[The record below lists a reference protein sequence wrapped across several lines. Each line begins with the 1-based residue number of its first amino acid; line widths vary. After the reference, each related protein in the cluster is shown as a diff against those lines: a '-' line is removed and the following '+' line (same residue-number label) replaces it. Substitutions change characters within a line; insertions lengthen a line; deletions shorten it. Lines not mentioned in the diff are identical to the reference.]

1 MKIRSADRLLR
12 IVGWLLTPLVV
23 WAASF
28 LGGWIGA
35 AIGQRVG
42 SAESGLVWLLGG
54 AVLSGAGVFILW
66 AVVVQKRALR
76 RMVRLR
82 KRILGEPSDAGS
94 ETWDGEEQRR

>member
-1 MKIRSADRLLR
+1 MKIRPADRLLR

-35 AIGQRVG
+35 AIGRSVG
-42 SAESGLVWLLGG
+42 SPESGLVWLLGG

-66 AVVVQKRALR
+66 VGVAQKRALR
-76 RMVRLR
+76 RLVRLR
-82 KRILGEPSDAGS
+82 KRLLGESSDAGS
-94 ETWDGEEQRR
+94 EMWDGEERRR